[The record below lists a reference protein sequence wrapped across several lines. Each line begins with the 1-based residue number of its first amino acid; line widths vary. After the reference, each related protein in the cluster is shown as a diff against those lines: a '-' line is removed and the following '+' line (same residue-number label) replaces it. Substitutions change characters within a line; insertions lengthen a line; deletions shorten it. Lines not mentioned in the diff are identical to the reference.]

1 MPKFPK
7 ESSISNNNNDND
19 INSTISASNNSFY
32 SCDFKNCNREFNSK
46 RNLVDH
52 CRGHHEGKK
61 PHLCSFPGCGKS
73 FLRPAHLLI
82 HNRIHTGEKPFICE
96 FEGCGKRWNQKSAL
110 KQHIRSHT
118 GEKPFECT
126 FNDCKK
132 KFSTSSSCKRHVS
145 THYGTNP
152 STSINT
158 NLLNNE
164 DLITISK
171 QSSGDYSNLTSPT
184 LSPSSFVQYW
194 NVHSYSFDS
203 PSHSSSSSDEE
214 IDTVLLSNFKNS
226 SNTPTHPTMSLT
238 TKMNLGFLL
247 N

>member
-7 ESSISNNNNDND
+7 ENDV
-19 INSTISASNNSFY
+19 INSNY
-32 SCDFKNCNREFNSK
+32 SCDFNNCNREFNSK

-61 PHLCSFPGCGKS
+61 PHLCTFPGCGKS

-82 HNRIHTGEKPFICE
+82 HNRIHTGEKPFVCE

-118 GEKPFECT
+118 GEKPFVCT
-126 FNDCKK
+126 FNDCNK

-145 THYGTNP
+145 THYATNQ
-152 STSINT
+152 STNDKLDELVNRTYLNDKLGDLSNASSLSPALIQYWT
-158 NLLNNE
+158 NASFSL
-164 DLITISK
+164 D
-171 QSSGDYSNLTSPT
+171 SPT
-184 LSPSSFVQYW
+184 
-194 NVHSYSFDS
+194 HS
-203 PSHSSSSSDEE
+203 SSSSSDEE
-214 IDTVLLSNFKNS
+214 IDTVLLSSFKNS
-226 SNTPTHPTMSLT
+226 GQKQDRDINRELNSSSPT
-238 TKMNLGFLL
+238 TKMTLDFLL

>member
-7 ESSISNNNNDND
+7 ETNSTNNYPSNNGN
-19 INSTISASNNSFY
+19 TFY
-32 SCDFKNCNREFNSK
+32 SCDFDNCNREFNSK

-61 PHLCSFPGCGKS
+61 PHLCPFPGCGKS

-82 HNRIHTGEKPFICE
+82 HNRIHTGEKPFVCE
-96 FEGCGKRWNQKSAL
+96 YEGCGKRWNQKSAL

-118 GEKPFECT
+118 GEKPFKCT
-126 FNDCKK
+126 FKECNK

-145 THYGTNP
+145 THYGMSGS
-152 STSINT
+152 STTMTHHS
-158 NLLNNE
+158 NNNSPH
-164 DLITISK
+164 DSDIIYVSRK
-171 QSSGDYSNLTSPT
+171 SSNESS
-184 LSPSSFVQYW
+184 SPSMSPSFVQYW
-194 NVHSYSFDS
+194 TVPYFDS

-214 IDTVLLSNFKNS
+214 IDTVLLSNFATSISKTFATMTTTTTTPS
-226 SNTPTHPTMSLT
+226 PTHA
-238 TKMNLGFLL
+238 TKMNLDFLL

>member
-7 ESSISNNNNDND
+7 EQDN
-19 INSTISASNNSFY
+19 IQSNSFY
-32 SCDFKNCNREFNSK
+32 SCDFSDCNREFNSR

-61 PHLCSFPGCGKS
+61 PHLCAYPGCGKS

-82 HNRIHTGEKPFICE
+82 HNRIHTGEKPFICSYD
-96 FEGCGKRWNQKSAL
+96 GCGKRWNQKSAL
-110 KQHIRSHT
+110 KQHMRSHT
-118 GEKPFECT
+118 GEKPFECS
-126 FNDCKK
+126 FNDCNK

-145 THYGTNP
+145 THYATNAIITTIV
-152 STSINT
+152 SG
-158 NLLNNE
+158 NNE
-164 DLITISK
+164 ENLIRSP
-171 QSSGDYSNLTSPT
+171 SSDKNGEYSNLS
-184 LSPSSFVQYW
+184 SPSMSPSFVQYW
-194 NVHSYSFDS
+194 SAPFGMDS

-214 IDTVLLSNFKNS
+214 VDTALLSNFITKS
-226 SNTPTHPTMSLT
+226 STFKADASTVPT